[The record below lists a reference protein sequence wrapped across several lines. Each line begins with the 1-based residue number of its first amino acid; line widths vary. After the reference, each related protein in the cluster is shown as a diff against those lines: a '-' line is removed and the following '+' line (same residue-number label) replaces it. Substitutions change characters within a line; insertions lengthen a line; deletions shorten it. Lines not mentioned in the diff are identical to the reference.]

1 MGMPGKNNAAE
12 DSKPRKQTP
21 AQRKA
26 AAANLA
32 RGHEAREKRRQ
43 EREANPK
50 DTRGQRWAK
59 LLDGSLTVRDLDD
72 EEIAKMT
79 VRAADGTFVGRRPQ
93 LPSHLAQQMRAESVR
108 RANDMLRTAGPKAV
122 KRLLEIAEDPD
133 TKDTDAIR
141 ALALVMERALGKV
154 PDKVIVEGVD
164 RWGQTL
170 NDVTDVAVD
179 RDLEPDDA

>member
-1 MGMPGKNNAAE
+1 MGLETHMAKGKAPTAKQVAAG
-12 DSKPRKQTP
+12 K
-21 AQRKA
+21 
-26 AAANLA
+26 ANLA
-32 RGHEAREKRRQ
+32 RGRQTKQTMAEKAKAAGRE
-43 EREANPK
+43 
-50 DTRGQRWAK
+50 TRADRWAR

-72 EEIAKMT
+72 EEIANMQ
-79 VRAADGTFVGRRPQ
+79 VRAADGTFGGKRRNSI
-93 LPSHLAQQMRAESVR
+93 PSHLAQQMRAESVR

>member
-1 MGMPGKNNAAE
+1 MGMPGKKNAAE

-32 RGHEAREKRRQ
+32 RGHEAREMVEQSKAKGKR
-43 EREANPK
+43 E
-50 DTRGQRWAK
+50 TRPQRWAK

-72 EEIAKMT
+72 EELARMQ
-79 VRAADGTFVGRRPQ
+79 VRDAAGTLGGTRYMI
-93 LPSHLAQQMRAESVR
+93 PSHLAQQMRAESVR

>member
-1 MGMPGKNNAAE
+1 M
-12 DSKPRKQTP
+12 Q
-21 AQRKA
+21 
-26 AAANLA
+26 
-32 RGHEAREKRRQ
+32 
-43 EREANPK
+43 
-50 DTRGQRWAK
+50 
-59 LLDGSLTVRDLDD
+59 
-72 EEIAKMT
+72 
-79 VRAADGTFVGRRPQ
+79 VRAADGTFGGKRRNSI
-93 LPSHLAQQMRAESVR
+93 PSHLAQQMRAESVR